1 MENSKQISIN
11 DLAVIKGLIET
22 ACTRGAFH
30 ANEMSTVGELYE
42 KLTAFL
48 DAILAQAQAEMSAN
62 TDQQG
67 EVQ

>member
-1 MENSKQISIN
+1 MDNSSQISIN

-30 ANEMSTVGELYE
+30 ANEMRTVGELYE

-48 DAILAQAQAEMSAN
+48 DAILAQAQAEMSAAAE
-62 TDQQG
+62 QQG
-67 EVQ
+67 EGQ